1 MLISYLCDKNLEM
14 FPLLKWIQ
22 KYGKSLEKVIII
34 GITSTS
40 GNFHE
45 SLYVRPLWRKNLFA
59 EKSRSQ
65 DMWVFLAHTCGPHMP
80 GWAQVD

>member
-45 SLYVRPLWRKNLFA
+45 SLYVRPL
-59 EKSRSQ
+59 
-65 DMWVFLAHTCGPHMP
+65 
-80 GWAQVD
+80 